1 MEIIADVGGTRG
13 RWVIVDKTKIKTI
26 ETSGFNPYSY
36 RISSLDKILEPIN
49 KSTKS
54 FKIKRIS
61 YYGAGINN
69 LQTKSIVEKSI
80 KNHFLNTKVDVLS
93 DLLGSCRALCNDKK
107 GVVSILG
114 TGSNSCYFDGNQIKK
129 KINSLGHLLGDE
141 GSGYVLGKSFLKKLL
156 RNELPNNLSDSF
168 NDNFNIKENFLRDIH
183 KGDSYNMIS
192 GISKFIYTVKKD
204 KIIKK
209 LLIDHFKYY
218 FNEIILKYNTKK
230 IYLSGSIAHYFSD
243 EIKEVSNGYNVNIM
257 KIIKD
262 PIDHLIKYHVEKK
275 Y

>member
-36 RISSLDKILEPIN
+36 NISSLDKILESLK
-49 KSTKS
+49 KSIRS
-54 FKIKRIS
+54 FKIERIS

-80 KNHFLNTKVDVLS
+80 KNHFLNTKVNAFS
-93 DLLGSCRALCNDKK
+93 DLLGSCRALCKDKK

-114 TGSNSCYFDGNQIKK
+114 TGSNSCYFDGNQIKN
-129 KINSLGHLLGDE
+129 KINSLGYLLGDE
-141 GSGYVLGKSFLKKLL
+141 GSGYVLGKSFLKKHL
-156 RNELPNNLSDSF
+156 RNEFPNNLSISF
-168 NDNFNIKENFLRDIH
+168 NDNFNIKENFLRDIY

-192 GISKFIYTVKKD
+192 KISKFIYTVKKE
-204 KIIKK
+204 KIINK
-209 LLIDHFKYY
+209 LLIDHFTYY
-218 FNEIILKYNTKK
+218 FKEIILKYNTKN
-230 IYLSGSIAHYFSD
+230 IYLSGSVAHYFSD
-243 EIKEVSNGYNVNIM
+243 EIKEVSRGYNFNIM

-262 PIDHLIKYHVEKK
+262 PIDHLIKYHVEYK
-275 Y
+275 

>member
-13 RWVIVDKTKIKTI
+13 RWVIVDKTIIKTI

-36 RISSLDKILEPIN
+36 NISSLDKILEPLK
-49 KSTKS
+49 KSIKS
-54 FKIKRIS
+54 FKIHRIS

-69 LQTKSIVEKSI
+69 LQTKSIIEKSI
-80 KNHFLNTKVDVLS
+80 KNNFLNTKVDVFS
-93 DLLGSCRALCNDKK
+93 DLLGSCRALCHDKK

-114 TGSNSCYFDGNQIKK
+114 TGSNSCYFDGNEIKK
-129 KINSLGHLLGDE
+129 KIKSLGHLLGDE
-141 GSGYVLGKSFLKKLL
+141 GSGYILGKSFLKKHL

-168 NDNFNIKENFLRDIH
+168 NDNFNIKENFLRDIY
-183 KGDSYNMIS
+183 KGESHSIIS
-192 GISKFIYTVKKD
+192 GISKFICTVKKE

-209 LLIDHFKYY
+209 LLIDHFTYY

-230 IYLSGSIAHYFSD
+230 IYLSGSIAHHFSD
-243 EIKEVSNGYNVNIM
+243 EIKEVSRGYNINIM

>member
-36 RISSLDKILEPIN
+36 NISSLDEILESLK
-49 KSTKS
+49 KSIRS
-54 FKIKRIS
+54 FKIERIS

-80 KNHFLNTKVDVLS
+80 KNHFLNTKVNAFS
-93 DLLGSCRALCNDKK
+93 DLLGSCRALCKDKK

-114 TGSNSCYFDGNQIKK
+114 TGSNSCYFDGNQIKN
-129 KINSLGHLLGDE
+129 KINSLGYLLGDE
-141 GSGYVLGKSFLKKLL
+141 GSGYVLGKSFLKKHL
-156 RNELPNNLSDSF
+156 RNEFPNNLSISF
-168 NDNFNIKENFLRDIH
+168 NDNFNIKENFLRDIY

-192 GISKFIYTVKKD
+192 KISKFIYTVKKE
-204 KIIKK
+204 KIINK
-209 LLIDHFKYY
+209 LLIDHFTYY
-218 FNEIILKYNTKK
+218 FKEIILKYNTKN
-230 IYLSGSIAHYFSD
+230 IYLSGSVAHYFSD
-243 EIKEVSNGYNVNIM
+243 EIKEVSRGYNFNIM

-262 PIDHLIKYHVEKK
+262 PIDHLIKYHVEYK
-275 Y
+275 

>member
-36 RISSLDKILEPIN
+36 NISSLDKILESLK
-49 KSTKS
+49 KSIRS
-54 FKIKRIS
+54 FKIERIS

-80 KNHFLNTKVDVLS
+80 KNYFLNTEVDVFS
-93 DLLGSCRALCNDKK
+93 DLLGSCRALCKDKK

-114 TGSNSCYFDGNQIKK
+114 TGSNSCYFDGNQIKN
-129 KINSLGHLLGDE
+129 KINSLGYLLGDE
-141 GSGYVLGKSFLKKLL
+141 GSGYVLGKSFLKKHL
-156 RNELPNNLSDSF
+156 RNEFPNNLSISF
-168 NDNFNIKENFLRDIH
+168 NDNFNIKENFLRDIY

-192 GISKFIYTVKKD
+192 KISKFIYTVKKE
-204 KIIKK
+204 KIINK
-209 LLIDHFKYY
+209 LLIDHFTYY
-218 FNEIILKYNTKK
+218 FKEIILKYNTKN
-230 IYLSGSIAHYFSD
+230 IYLSGSVAHYFSD
-243 EIKEVSNGYNVNIM
+243 EIKEVSRGYNFNIM

-262 PIDHLIKYHVEKK
+262 PIDHLIKYHVEYK
-275 Y
+275 

>member
-36 RISSLDKILEPIN
+36 NISSLDKILESLK
-49 KSTKS
+49 KSIRS
-54 FKIKRIS
+54 FKIERIS

-69 LQTKSIVEKSI
+69 LQTKNIVEKSI
-80 KNHFLNTKVDVLS
+80 KNHFLNTEVDVFS

-114 TGSNSCYFDGNQIKK
+114 TGSNSCYFDGNQIKN
-129 KINSLGHLLGDE
+129 KINSLGYLLGDE
-141 GSGYVLGKSFLKKLL
+141 GSGYVLGKSFLKKHL
-156 RNELPNNLSDSF
+156 RNEFPNNLSISF
-168 NDNFNIKENFLRDIH
+168 NDNFNIKENFLRDIY

-192 GISKFIYTVKKD
+192 KISKFIYTVKKE
-204 KIIKK
+204 KIINK
-209 LLIDHFKYY
+209 LLIDHFTYY
-218 FNEIILKYNTKK
+218 FKEIILKYNTKN
-230 IYLSGSIAHYFSD
+230 IYLSGSVAHYFSD
-243 EIKEVSNGYNVNIM
+243 EIKEVSRGYNFNIM

-262 PIDHLIKYHVEKK
+262 PIDHLIKYHVEYK
-275 Y
+275 

>member
-36 RISSLDKILEPIN
+36 NISSLDKILESLK
-49 KSTKS
+49 KSIRS
-54 FKIKRIS
+54 FKIDRIS

-80 KNHFLNTKVDVLS
+80 KNHFLNTKVDVFS
-93 DLLGSCRALCNDKK
+93 DLLGSCRALCHDKK

-141 GSGYVLGKSFLKKLL
+141 GSGYVLGKSFLKKHL

-168 NDNFNIKENFLRDIH
+168 NDNFNINENFLRDIY
-183 KGDSYNMIS
+183 KGDSHSMIS
-192 GISKFIYTVKKD
+192 GISKFIYTVKKE

-243 EIKEVSNGYNVNIM
+243 EIKEVSSGYNVNIM

>member
-36 RISSLDKILEPIN
+36 NISSLDKILESLK
-49 KSTKS
+49 KSIRS
-54 FKIKRIS
+54 FKIERIS

-80 KNHFLNTKVDVLS
+80 KNHFLNTEVDVFS
-93 DLLGSCRALCNDKK
+93 DLLGSCRALCKDKK

-114 TGSNSCYFDGNQIKK
+114 TGSNSCYFDGNQIKN
-129 KINSLGHLLGDE
+129 KINSLGYLLGDE
-141 GSGYVLGKSFLKKLL
+141 GSGYVLGKSFLKKHL
-156 RNELPNNLSDSF
+156 RNEFPNNLSISF
-168 NDNFNIKENFLRDIH
+168 NDNFNIKENFLRDIY

-192 GISKFIYTVKKD
+192 KISKFIYTVKKE
-204 KIIKK
+204 KIINK
-209 LLIDHFKYY
+209 LLIDHFTYY
-218 FNEIILKYNTKK
+218 FKEIILKYNTKN
-230 IYLSGSIAHYFSD
+230 IYLSGSVAHYFSD
-243 EIKEVSNGYNVNIM
+243 EIKGVSKGYNVNIM

-262 PIDHLIKYHVEKK
+262 PIDHLIKYHVEYK
-275 Y
+275 

>member
-36 RISSLDKILEPIN
+36 NISSLDKILESLK
-49 KSTKS
+49 KSIRS
-54 FKIKRIS
+54 FKIERIS

-80 KNHFLNTKVDVLS
+80 KNHFLNTEVDVFS
-93 DLLGSCRALCNDKK
+93 DLLGSCRALCKDKK

-114 TGSNSCYFDGNQIKK
+114 TGSNSCYFDGNQIKN
-129 KINSLGHLLGDE
+129 KINSLGYLLGDE
-141 GSGYVLGKSFLKKLL
+141 GSGYVLGKSFLKKHL
-156 RNELPNNLSDSF
+156 RNEFPNNLSISF
-168 NDNFNIKENFLRDIH
+168 NDNFNIKENFLRDIY

-192 GISKFIYTVKKD
+192 KISKFIYTVKKE
-204 KIIKK
+204 KIINK
-209 LLIDHFKYY
+209 LLIDHFTYY
-218 FNEIILKYNTKK
+218 FKEIILKYNTKN
-230 IYLSGSIAHYFSD
+230 IYLSGSVAHYFSD
-243 EIKEVSNGYNVNIM
+243 EIKEVSRGYNFNIM

-262 PIDHLIKYHVEKK
+262 PIDHLIKYHVEYK
-275 Y
+275 

>member
-36 RISSLDKILEPIN
+36 NISSLDKILEFLK
-49 KSTKS
+49 KSIRS
-54 FKIKRIS
+54 FKIEKIS

-80 KNHFLNTKVDVLS
+80 KNHFLNTKVDVFS
-93 DLLGSCRALCNDKK
+93 DLLGSCRALCHDKK

-114 TGSNSCYFDGNQIKK
+114 TGSNSCYFDGNEIKN

-141 GSGYVLGKSFLKKLL
+141 GSGYVLGKSFLKKHL

-168 NDNFNIKENFLRDIH
+168 NDNFNINENFLRDIY
-183 KGDSYNMIS
+183 KGDSHSMIS
-192 GISKFIYTVKKD
+192 GISKFIYSIKNE

-209 LLIDHFKYY
+209 LLIDHFTYY
-218 FNEIILKYNTKK
+218 FNEVILKYNTKK

-243 EIKEVSNGYNVNIM
+243 EIKEVSSGYNVNIM

>member
-36 RISSLDKILEPIN
+36 NISSLDKILESLK
-49 KSTKS
+49 KSIRS
-54 FKIKRIS
+54 FKIEKIS

-80 KNHFLNTKVDVLS
+80 KNHFLNTKLDVFS
-93 DLLGSCRALCNDKK
+93 DLLGSCRALCHDKK

-183 KGDSYNMIS
+183 KGDSHSMIS
-192 GISKFIYTVKKD
+192 GISKFIYSIKNE

-209 LLIDHFKYY
+209 LLIDHFTYY
-218 FNEIILKYNTKK
+218 FNEVILKYNTKK

-243 EIKEVSNGYNVNIM
+243 EIKEVSSGYNVNIM

>member
-36 RISSLDKILEPIN
+36 NISSLDKILESLK
-49 KSTKS
+49 KSIRS
-54 FKIKRIS
+54 FKIERIS

-80 KNHFLNTKVDVLS
+80 KNHFLNTKVDVFS
-93 DLLGSCRALCNDKK
+93 DLLGSCRALCHDKK

-114 TGSNSCYFDGNQIKK
+114 TGSNSCYFDGNQIKN
-129 KINSLGHLLGDE
+129 KINSLGYLLGDE
-141 GSGYVLGKSFLKKLL
+141 GSGYVLGKSFLKKHL
-156 RNELPNNLSDSF
+156 RNEFPNNLSTSF
-168 NDNFNIKENFLRDIH
+168 NDNFNIKENFLRDIY

-192 GISKFIYTVKKD
+192 KISKFIYTVKKE
-204 KIIKK
+204 KIINK
-209 LLIDHFKYY
+209 LLIDHFTYY
-218 FNEIILKYNTKK
+218 FKEIILKYNTKN
-230 IYLSGSIAHYFSD
+230 IYLSGSVAHYFSD
-243 EIKEVSNGYNVNIM
+243 EIKEVSRGYNFNIM

-262 PIDHLIKYHVEKK
+262 PIDHLIKYHVEYK
-275 Y
+275 

>member
-36 RISSLDKILEPIN
+36 NISSLDKILESLK
-49 KSTKS
+49 KSIRS
-54 FKIKRIS
+54 FKIERIS

-69 LQTKSIVEKSI
+69 LQAKSIVEKSI
-80 KNHFLNTKVDVLS
+80 KNHFLNTEVDVFS
-93 DLLGSCRALCNDKK
+93 DLLGSCRALCKDKK

-114 TGSNSCYFDGNQIKK
+114 TGSNSCYFDGNQIKN
-129 KINSLGHLLGDE
+129 KINSLGYLLGDE
-141 GSGYVLGKSFLKKLL
+141 GSGYVLGKSFLKKHL
-156 RNELPNNLSDSF
+156 RNEFPNNLSISF
-168 NDNFNIKENFLRDIH
+168 NDNFNIKENFLRDIY

-192 GISKFIYTVKKD
+192 EISKFIYTVKKE
-204 KIIKK
+204 KIINK
-209 LLIDHFKYY
+209 LLIDHFTYY
-218 FNEIILKYNTKK
+218 FKEIILKYNTKN
-230 IYLSGSIAHYFSD
+230 IYLSGSVAHYFSD
-243 EIKEVSNGYNVNIM
+243 EIKEVSRGYNVNIM
-257 KIIKD
+257 EIIKD

>member
-13 RWVIVDKTKIKTI
+13 RWVIVDKTIIKTI

-36 RISSLDKILEPIN
+36 NISSLDKILEPLK
-49 KSTKS
+49 KSIKS
-54 FKIKRIS
+54 FKIERIS

-80 KNHFLNTKVDVLS
+80 KNHFLNTKVDVFS

-114 TGSNSCYFDGNQIKK
+114 TGSNSCYFDGNKIKK

-141 GSGYVLGKSFLKKLL
+141 GSGYILGKNFLKKHL

-168 NDNFNIKENFLRDIH
+168 NDNFNIKENFFRDIY
-183 KGDSYNMIS
+183 KGDSYSMIS
-192 GISKFIYTVKKD
+192 GISKFIYTVKKE

-209 LLIDHFKYY
+209 LLIDHFTYY
-218 FNEIILKYNTKK
+218 FNEIILKYNTKN
-230 IYLSGSIAHYFSD
+230 IYLSGSVAHYFSD
-243 EIKEVSNGYNVNIM
+243 EIKEVSRGYNFNIM

-262 PIDHLIKYHVEKK
+262 PIDHLIKYHVECK
-275 Y
+275 

>member
-36 RISSLDKILEPIN
+36 NISSLDKILESLK
-49 KSTKS
+49 KSIRS
-54 FKIKRIS
+54 FKIERIS

-80 KNHFLNTKVDVLS
+80 KNHFLNTEVDVFS
-93 DLLGSCRALCNDKK
+93 DLLGSCRALCHDKK

-141 GSGYVLGKSFLKKLL
+141 GSGYVLGKSFLKKHL
-156 RNELPNNLSDSF
+156 RNEFPNNLSISF
-168 NDNFNIKENFLRDIH
+168 NDNFNIKENFLRDIY

-192 GISKFIYTVKKD
+192 KISKFIYTVKKE
-204 KIIKK
+204 KIINK
-209 LLIDHFKYY
+209 LLIDHFTYY
-218 FNEIILKYNTKK
+218 FKEIILKYNTKN
-230 IYLSGSIAHYFSD
+230 IYLSGSVAHYFSD
-243 EIKEVSNGYNVNIM
+243 EIKEVSKGYNVNIM

-262 PIDHLIKYHVEKK
+262 PIDHLIKYHVEYK
-275 Y
+275 

>member
-13 RWVIVDKTKIKTI
+13 RWVIVDKTIIKSI

-36 RISSLDKILEPIN
+36 NISSLDKILEPLK
-49 KSTKS
+49 KSIKS
-54 FKIKRIS
+54 FKIERIS

-69 LQTKSIVEKSI
+69 LQTKNIVEKSI
-80 KNHFLNTKVDVLS
+80 KNQFLNTEVDVFS

-114 TGSNSCYFDGNQIKK
+114 TGSNSCYFDGNEIKK

-141 GSGYVLGKSFLKKLL
+141 GSGYILGKSFLKKYF
-156 RNELPNNLSDSF
+156 RNELPNNLSLSF
-168 NDNFNIKENFLRDIH
+168 NDNFNIKENFLRDI
-183 KGDSYNMIS
+183 YNGESHSIIS
-192 GISKFIYTVKKD
+192 GISKFIYSIKNE

-209 LLIDHFKYY
+209 LLIDHFTYY
-218 FNEIILKYNTKK
+218 FNEIILKYNTKN
-230 IYLSGSIAHYFSD
+230 IYLSGSVAHYFSN
-243 EIKEVSNGYNVNIM
+243 EIKEVSRVYNINIM

-262 PIDHLIKYHVEKK
+262 PIDHLIKYHVE
-275 Y
+275 

>member
-36 RISSLDKILEPIN
+36 NISSLDKILESLK
-49 KSTKS
+49 KSIRS
-54 FKIKRIS
+54 FKIERIS

-80 KNHFLNTKVDVLS
+80 KNYFLNTEVDVFS
-93 DLLGSCRALCNDKK
+93 DLLGSCRALCKDKK

-114 TGSNSCYFDGNQIKK
+114 TGSNSCYFDGNQIKN
-129 KINSLGHLLGDE
+129 KINSLGYLLGDE
-141 GSGYVLGKSFLKKLL
+141 GSGYVLGKSFLKKHL
-156 RNELPNNLSDSF
+156 RNEFPNNLSISF
-168 NDNFNIKENFLRDIH
+168 NDNFNIKENFLRDIY

-192 GISKFIYTVKKD
+192 KISKFIYTVKKE
-204 KIIKK
+204 KSINK
-209 LLIDHFKYY
+209 LLIDHFTYY
-218 FNEIILKYNTKK
+218 FKEIILKYNTKN
-230 IYLSGSIAHYFSD
+230 IYLSGSVAHYFSD
-243 EIKEVSNGYNVNIM
+243 EIKEVSRGYNFNIM

-262 PIDHLIKYHVEKK
+262 PIDHLIKYHVEYK
-275 Y
+275 